1 MRIKV
6 DDKFILNSAF
16 VLCLSTELLFA
27 YSIFSRLAL
36 FAFCLLSLWLS
47 FRTSRIYK
55 NSFVLSYALFTVF
68 SYAIIYLGYAID
80 KSVATEM
87 TNTLLL
93 NCLFLLSFTQYCGVI
108 SDPIEILRVY
118 KNVCIFIAAI
128 MLVLGIPSLL
138 AGGRLGVGGIN
149 ANAVASFVAYSLI
162 IHLYELYNGKRV
174 EATDVLIIILFS
186 IVLLF
191 TASRKGLLIALIGW
205 YVLSGFKNPKA
216 LLKNT
221 LLIVGVSAVVLV
233 IVLNV
238 DFLYNLIGFRLEA
251 VLFFLQGQDFEEVS
265 LVTRNHF
272 MQYAWENSQDSLFFG
287 HGLDCFHTLPKAYG
301 VYSHNNYIEIIF
313 STGFIGLAIYY
324 STSFLTLLK
333 IPKLIKCKK
342 QEVCLLLAILI
353 PFLICDFMNVT
364 YFTRRMLI
372 IPAIA
377 IMFLGRYANEKNF
390 SIIRKST

>member
-6 DDKFILNSAF
+6 DDKFILNAAF
-16 VLCLSTELLFA
+16 VLYLSTDLLFA
-27 YSIFSRLAL
+27 YSILSRIAL
-36 FAFCLLSLWLS
+36 FAFCLLNLWFC
-47 FRTSRIYK
+47 FRTSKVYK

-68 SYAIIYLGYAID
+68 SYVIIYSGYAIN

-93 NCLFLLSFTQYCGVI
+93 NCLFLLSFTQYCGMM
-108 SDPIEILRVY
+108 SNPIEVLRVY
-118 KNVCIFIAAI
+118 KNVCIFVAI
-128 MLVLGIPSLL
+128 SMLILGIPSFL
-138 AGGRLGVGGIN
+138 AGGRLNVGGIN
-149 ANAVASFVAYSLI
+149 ANAVASFVAYSLV
-162 IHLYELYNGKRV
+162 IHIYELYNGKRV
-174 EATDVLIIILFS
+174 EVTDVLIIILFAV
-186 IVLLF
+186 VLLF

-205 YVLSGFKNPKA
+205 YVLAGFKNPKA

-221 LLIVGVSAVVLV
+221 FLIVVISAVVLFLLLR
-233 IVLNV
+233 I
-238 DFLYNLIGFRLEA
+238 DFLYNIIGFRLEA
-251 VLFFLQGQDFEEVS
+251 IVFFMQGLDFEEAS
-265 LVTRNHF
+265 MATRNHF
-272 MQYAWENSQDSLFFG
+272 IQYAWDNSQDNLLFG
-287 HGLDCFHTLPKAYG
+287 HGLDCFRTLPKAYG

-313 STGFIGLAIYY
+313 STGLIGLAIYY
-324 STSFLTLLK
+324 STAFLTLLK

-377 IMFLGRYANEKNF
+377 IMFLGRYANENNY
-390 SIIRKST
+390 SIFRKRT

>member
-128 MLVLGIPSLL
+128 MLVLGIPSFL
-138 AGGRLGVGGIN
+138 AGGRLDVGGIN

-174 EATDVLIIILFS
+174 EVTDVLIIILFS

-287 HGLDCFHTLPKAYG
+287 HGLDCFRTLPKAYG